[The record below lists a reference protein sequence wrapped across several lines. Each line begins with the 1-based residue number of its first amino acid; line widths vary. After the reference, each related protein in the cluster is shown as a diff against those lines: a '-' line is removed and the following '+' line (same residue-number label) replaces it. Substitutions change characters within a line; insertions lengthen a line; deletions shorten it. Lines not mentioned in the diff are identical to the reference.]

1 MRVRTKKKKESRSAP
16 QVGIIFF
23 FDHKLWIESTP
34 VQKAAGHGNFK
45 DHDGDHVTYWDGLL
59 KEGKV
64 PEDEE
69 YQNVPRGR
77 VVFHAD
83 TGRYH
88 LLLDRCIL
96 RRKSLVAT
104 IISQMGLPANATE
117 RSTDFHYRCADCLP
131 EGDLS

>member
-1 MRVRTKKKKESRSAP
+1 MTVRTKKKNKSRSAP

-23 FDHKLWIESTP
+23 YDHKLWIESTP

-45 DHDGDHVTYWDGLL
+45 DHDGDHSTYWDGLI

-96 RRKSLVAT
+96 RRKNLVAK
-104 IISQMGLPANATE
+104 IEQQMGLPAE
-117 RSTDFHYRCADCLP
+117 ETDTDTDSHYRCAACLLP
-131 EGDLS
+131 RAI

>member
-1 MRVRTKKKKESRSAP
+1 MRTKKKKESRSAP
-16 QVGIIFF
+16 QVGIFF
-23 FDHKLWIESTP
+23 FYDHELWIESTP
-34 VQKAAGHGNFK
+34 VQKAVVHLNFK
-45 DHDGDHVTYWDGLL
+45 DHDGDHVTYWEGLI
-59 KEGKV
+59 KESKV

-96 RRKSLVAT
+96 RRKNLVAK
-104 IISQMGLPANATE
+104 IEQQMGLPAE
-117 RSTDFHYRCADCLP
+117 ETDTDTDTHYRCADCLP
-131 EGDLS
+131 EGDLN